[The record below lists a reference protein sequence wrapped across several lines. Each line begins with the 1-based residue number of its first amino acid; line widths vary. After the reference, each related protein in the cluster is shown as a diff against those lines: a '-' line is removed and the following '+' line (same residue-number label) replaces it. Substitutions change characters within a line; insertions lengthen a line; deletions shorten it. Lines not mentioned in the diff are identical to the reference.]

1 MEDQTLLEACME
13 ARIKIRQDLVEALA
27 VIETYKELLAKQRE
41 QIIELEETLIQKE
54 SIIEDYR
61 NNLYL

>member
-27 VIETYKELLAKQRE
+27 VIETYKELMAKQLE
-41 QIIELEETLIQKE
+41 QIAKLEETLIQKE
-54 SIIEDYR
+54 RIIEDYR
-61 NNLYL
+61 NTLYI